1 METLTQQ
8 LLCKNMK
15 ALPPSFIK
23 GMLKVTQD
31 PEIISFSGGL
41 PSPLSFPMEAL
52 GESMARATERYG
64 TKLFQYS
71 LTAGIPELREFIAAR
86 CNEKYGLGVTPA
98 DILITTGSQQALD
111 LIAKI
116 TLDPGDGVI
125 VEEPGYLGALQT
137 FMQYAPTFHPVT
149 LNEEGLDVAG
159 LAAALEAPR
168 LKFIYTVPNFQNP
181 TGLTYSIENRN
192 KVYETIKDK
201 NVILI
206 EDDPYG
212 ELRFDGKTL
221 PYIAAGR
228 YDNCILLG
236 SFSKTA
242 TPGMRV
248 GYLVCKNAELL
259 EAIATAK
266 ESSDVHTSVLS
277 QYVLYDYLT
286 HNDYDG
292 HIAEIRALYQS
303 QCSIMLDAMAECFPA
318 SVSYTKPDGGM
329 FIWCTLP
336 EGRTA
341 LDFFYQAVER
351 KVAVAP
357 GDPFYVA
364 PKAVRTFRLNYT
376 NASPDEIREGIRRI
390 GALL

>member
-137 FMQYAPTFHPVT
+137 FMQYAPTFHPVA
-149 LNEEGLDVAG
+149 LNEDGLDVAG

-168 LKFIYTVPNFQNP
+168 VKFIYTVPNFQNP

>member
-168 LKFIYTVPNFQNP
+168 VKFIYTVPNFQNP

-303 QCSIMLDAMAECFPA
+303 QCSIMLDAMAEYFPA

>member
-1 METLTQQ
+1 METTTQQ
-8 LLCKNMK
+8 LLCKNVK

-23 GMLKVTQD
+23 GMLKATQD

-52 GESMARATERYG
+52 GESMAHAVERYG

-86 CNEKYGLGVTPA
+86 CTEKYGLGVTAA

-111 LIAKI
+111 LIAKV

-137 FMQYAPTFHPVT
+137 FLQYAPTFHPVA
-149 LNEEGLDVAG
+149 LSEDGLDVEG
-159 LAAALEAPR
+159 LASALAAPQV
-168 LKFIYTVPNFQNP
+168 KFIYTVPNFQNP
-181 TGLTYSIENRN
+181 TGLTYSVQNREA
-192 KVYETIKDK
+192 VYHVIRDK

-228 YDNCILLG
+228 FDNCILLG

-259 EAIATAK
+259 ETIAAAK

-292 HIAEIRALYQS
+292 HIAEIRALYES
-303 QCSIMLDAMAECFPA
+303 QCKTMLDAMAECFPA
-318 SVSYTKPDGGM
+318 SVSYTRPDGGM

-336 EGRTA
+336 EGKTA
-341 LDFFYQAVER
+341 LDFFYEAVEC

-357 GDPFYVA
+357 GDPFYTA
-364 PKAVRTFRLNYT
+364 PRAVRTFRLNYT
-376 NASPDEIREGIRRI
+376 NASKEEIREGIHRL
-390 GALL
+390 GTLL

>member
-71 LTAGIPELREFIAAR
+71 LTDGIPELREFIAAR

-168 LKFIYTVPNFQNP
+168 VKFIYTVPNFQNP

-364 PKAVRTFRLNYT
+364 SKAVRTFRLNYT

>member
-1 METLTQQ
+1 METTTQQ
-8 LLCKNMK
+8 LLCKNVK

-52 GESMARATERYG
+52 GESMAHAVERYG

-86 CNEKYGLGVTPA
+86 CNEKYGLSVTAA

-111 LIAKI
+111 LIAKV

-137 FMQYAPTFHPVT
+137 FLQYAPTFHPVA
-149 LNEEGLDVAG
+149 LSEDGLDVEG
-159 LAAALEAPR
+159 LASALAAPQV
-168 LKFIYTVPNFQNP
+168 KFIYTVPNFQNP
-181 TGLTYSIENRN
+181 TGLTYSVQNREA
-192 KVYETIKDK
+192 VYHVIRDK

-228 YDNCILLG
+228 FDNCILLG

-259 EAIATAK
+259 ETIAAAK

-292 HIAEIRALYQS
+292 HIAEIRALYES
-303 QCSIMLDAMAECFPA
+303 QCKTMLDAMAECFPA
-318 SVSYTKPDGGM
+318 SVSYTRPDGGM

-336 EGRTA
+336 EGKTA
-341 LDFFYQAVER
+341 LDFFYEAVEC

-357 GDPFYVA
+357 GDPFYTA
-364 PKAVRTFRLNYT
+364 PRAVRT
-376 NASPDEIREGIRRI
+376 SPPDMR
-390 GALL
+390 AM

>member
-23 GMLKVTQD
+23 GMLKVTQN

-168 LKFIYTVPNFQNP
+168 VKFIYTVPNFQNP

-221 PYIAAGR
+221 PYIAVGR

-277 QYVLYDYLT
+277 QYVLFDYLT

-357 GDPFYVA
+357 GDPFYVV

>member
-1 METLTQQ
+1 METTTQQ
-8 LLCKNMK
+8 LLCKNVK

-52 GESMARATERYG
+52 GESMAHAVERYG

-86 CNEKYGLGVTPA
+86 CNEKYGLSVTAA

-111 LIAKI
+111 LIAKV

-137 FMQYAPTFHPVT
+137 FLQYAPTFHPVA
-149 LNEEGLDVAG
+149 LSEDGLDVEG
-159 LAAALEAPR
+159 LASALAAPQV
-168 LKFIYTVPNFQNP
+168 KFIYTVPNFQNP
-181 TGLTYSIENRN
+181 TGLTYSVQNREA
-192 KVYETIKDK
+192 VYHVIRDK

-228 YDNCILLG
+228 FDNCILLG

-248 GYLVCKNAELL
+248 GYLLCKNAELL
-259 EAIATAK
+259 ETIAAAK

-292 HIAEIRALYQS
+292 HIAEIRALYES
-303 QCSIMLDAMAECFPA
+303 QCKTMLDAMAECFPA
-318 SVSYTKPDGGM
+318 SVSYTRPDGGM

-336 EGRTA
+336 EGKTA
-341 LDFFYQAVER
+341 LDFFYEAVEC

-357 GDPFYVA
+357 GDPFYTA
-364 PKAVRTFRLNYT
+364 PRAVRTFRLNYT
-376 NASPDEIREGIRRI
+376 NASKEEIREGIHRL
-390 GALL
+390 GTLL

>member
-137 FMQYAPTFHPVT
+137 FMQYAPTFHPVA

-168 LKFIYTVPNFQNP
+168 VKFIYTVPNFQNP

-318 SVSYTKPDGGM
+318 SISYTKPDGGM

>member
-168 LKFIYTVPNFQNP
+168 MKFIYTVPNFQNP

>member
-1 METLTQQ
+1 METTTQQ
-8 LLCKNMK
+8 LLCKNVK

-52 GESMARATERYG
+52 GESMAHAVERYG

-86 CNEKYGLGVTPA
+86 CNEKYGLSVTAA

-111 LIAKI
+111 LIAKV

-137 FMQYAPTFHPVT
+137 FLQYAPTFHPVA
-149 LNEEGLDVAG
+149 LSEDGLDVEG
-159 LAAALEAPR
+159 LASALAAPQV
-168 LKFIYTVPNFQNP
+168 KFIYTVPNFQNP
-181 TGLTYSIENRN
+181 TGLTYSVQNREA
-192 KVYETIKDK
+192 VYHVIRDK

-228 YDNCILLG
+228 FDNCILLG

-259 EAIATAK
+259 ETIAVAK

-292 HIAEIRALYQS
+292 HIAEIRALYES
-303 QCSIMLDAMAECFPA
+303 QCKTMLDAMAECFPA
-318 SVSYTKPDGGM
+318 SVSYTRPDGGM

-336 EGRTA
+336 EGKTA
-341 LDFFYQAVER
+341 LDFFYEAVEC

-357 GDPFYVA
+357 GDPFYTA
-364 PKAVRTFRLNYT
+364 PRAVRTFRLNYT
-376 NASPDEIREGIRRI
+376 NASKEEIREGIHRL
-390 GALL
+390 GTLL

>member
-168 LKFIYTVPNFQNP
+168 VKFIYTVPNFQNP

>member
-86 CNEKYGLGVTPA
+86 CNEKYGLGVTAA

-168 LKFIYTVPNFQNP
+168 VKFIYTVPNFQNP

-206 EDDPYG
+206 EDDPDG

-221 PYIAAGR
+221 PYIAVGR

-277 QYVLYDYLT
+277 QYVLFDYLT

>member
-168 LKFIYTVPNFQNP
+168 VKFIYTVPNFQNP

-364 PKAVRTFRLNYT
+364 TTAVRTFRLNYT

>member
-168 LKFIYTVPNFQNP
+168 VKFIYTVPNFQNP

-221 PYIAAGR
+221 PYIAVGR

-266 ESSDVHTSVLS
+266 ECSDVHTSVLS

>member
-1 METLTQQ
+1 METTTQQ
-8 LLCKNMK
+8 LLCKNVK

-31 PEIISFSGGL
+31 PEIISLSGGL

-52 GESMARATERYG
+52 GESMAHAVERYG

-86 CNEKYGLGVTPA
+86 CNEKYGLSVTAA

-111 LIAKI
+111 LIAKV

-137 FMQYAPTFHPVT
+137 FLQYAPTFHPVA
-149 LNEEGLDVAG
+149 LSEDGLDVEG
-159 LAAALEAPR
+159 LASALAAPQV
-168 LKFIYTVPNFQNP
+168 KFIYTVPNFQNP
-181 TGLTYSIENRN
+181 TGLTYSVQNREA
-192 KVYETIKDK
+192 VYHVIRDK

-228 YDNCILLG
+228 FDNCILLG

-259 EAIATAK
+259 ETIAAAK

-292 HIAEIRALYQS
+292 HIAEIRALYES
-303 QCSIMLDAMAECFPA
+303 QCKTMLDAMAECFPA
-318 SVSYTKPDGGM
+318 SVSYTRPDGGM

-336 EGRTA
+336 EGKTA
-341 LDFFYQAVER
+341 LDFFYEAVEC

-357 GDPFYVA
+357 GDPFYTA
-364 PKAVRTFRLNYT
+364 PRAVRTFRLNYT
-376 NASPDEIREGIRRI
+376 NASKEEIREGIHRL
-390 GALL
+390 GTLL

>member
-64 TKLFQYS
+64 TKLFHYS

-149 LNEEGLDVAG
+149 LNEEGLNVAG

-168 LKFIYTVPNFQNP
+168 VKFIYTVPNFQNP

-221 PYIAAGR
+221 PYIAVGR

-357 GDPFYVA
+357 V
-364 PKAVRTFRLNYT
+364 LC
-376 NASPDEIREGIRRI
+376 
-390 GALL
+390 GAQSRAHIPPQLHQRFAG

>member
-168 LKFIYTVPNFQNP
+168 MKFIYTVPNFQNP

-277 QYVLYDYLT
+277 QYVLFDYLT

>member
-23 GMLKVTQD
+23 GMLKVTQN

-168 LKFIYTVPNFQNP
+168 VKFIYTVPNFQNP

-357 GDPFYVA
+357 GDPFYVV

>member
-1 METLTQQ
+1 M
-8 LLCKNMK
+8 
-15 ALPPSFIK
+15 
-23 GMLKVTQD
+23 
-31 PEIISFSGGL
+31 
-41 PSPLSFPMEAL
+41 
-52 GESMARATERYG
+52 
-64 TKLFQYS
+64 
-71 LTAGIPELREFIAAR
+71 TA
-86 CNEKYGLGVTPA
+86 A

-111 LIAKI
+111 LIAKV

-137 FMQYAPTFHPVT
+137 FLQYAPTFHPVA
-149 LNEEGLDVAG
+149 LSEDGLDVEG
-159 LAAALEAPR
+159 LASALAAPR
-168 LKFIYTVPNFQNP
+168 VKFIYTVPNFQNP
-181 TGLTYSIENRN
+181 TGLTYSAQNR
-192 KVYETIKDK
+192 KAVYNVIRDK

-228 YDNCILLG
+228 FDNCILLG

-259 EAIATAK
+259 ETIAAAK

-292 HIAEIRALYQS
+292 HIAEIRALYES
-303 QCSIMLDAMAECFPA
+303 QCKTMLDAMSECFPA
-318 SVSYTKPDGGM
+318 SVSYTRPDGGM

-336 EGRTA
+336 EGKTA
-341 LDFFYQAVER
+341 LDFFYEAVEC

-357 GDPFYVA
+357 GDPFYTA

-376 NASPDEIREGIRRI
+376 NASKEEIREGIRRL
-390 GALL
+390 GTLL

>member
-1 METLTQQ
+1 METTTQQ
-8 LLCKNMK
+8 LLCKNVK

-23 GMLKVTQD
+23 GMPKVTQD

-52 GESMARATERYG
+52 GESMAHAVERYG

-86 CNEKYGLGVTPA
+86 CNEKYGLSVTAA

-111 LIAKI
+111 LIAKV

-137 FMQYAPTFHPVT
+137 FLQYAPTFHPVA
-149 LNEEGLDVAG
+149 LSEDGLDVEG
-159 LAAALEAPR
+159 LASALAAPQV
-168 LKFIYTVPNFQNP
+168 KFIYTVPNFQNP
-181 TGLTYSIENRN
+181 TGLTYSVQNREA
-192 KVYETIKDK
+192 VYHVIRDK

-228 YDNCILLG
+228 FDNCILLG

-259 EAIATAK
+259 ETIAAAK

-292 HIAEIRALYQS
+292 HIAEIRALYES
-303 QCSIMLDAMAECFPA
+303 QCKTMLDAMAECFPA
-318 SVSYTKPDGGM
+318 SVSYTRPDGGM

-336 EGRTA
+336 EGKTA
-341 LDFFYQAVER
+341 LDFFYEAVEC

-357 GDPFYVA
+357 GDPFYTA
-364 PKAVRTFRLNYT
+364 PRAVRTFRLNYT
-376 NASPDEIREGIRRI
+376 NASKEEIREGIHRL
-390 GALL
+390 GTLL

>member
-23 GMLKVTQD
+23 GMLKVTQN

-168 LKFIYTVPNFQNP
+168 VKFIYTVPNFQNP

-221 PYIAAGR
+221 PYIAVGR

-357 GDPFYVA
+357 GDPFYVV

>member
-116 TLDPGDGVI
+116 TLDLGDGVI

-168 LKFIYTVPNFQNP
+168 VKFIYTVPNFQNP

-318 SVSYTKPDGGM
+318 SISYTKPDGGM